1 MFNGLGTG
9 MSFLL
14 ASQIVTPI
22 DVYRNKTHGIPPA
35 VNIVTPIDVYRNKTQ
50 GIPPA
55 VNIVTPIDVYRN

>member
-35 VNIVTPIDVYRNKTQ
+35 VNIVTPIDV
-50 GIPPA
+50 
-55 VNIVTPIDVYRN
+55 